1 MSRQFT
7 TEAEK
12 ALNKAAK
19 FAIRMGQRIV
29 GSEHLL
35 FGLSAAPGVAAKVL
49 KENGMDKERLDIEV
63 REYCGMSDVVE
74 IEPLRG
80 ETSPKLEALLL
91 AAAEEAGK
99 MQLKETGT
107 EHMLLAILKD
117 TSCVA
122 YKILLASGAPIQKL
136 YTDIILTTGGD
147 MVQAK
152 NELIASRSRNKKNS
166 GTPTLDQ
173 YARDLTQY
181 AKDGKLDPVLNRDDE
196 IESVIGILS
205 RRMKNNP
212 CLIGEPGV
220 GKTAIVEGL
229 ASRIVDGAVPDTL
242 EQKRILTLDLSGMVA
257 GSKYR
262 GEFEERIKRA
272 LRETKVAGN
281 ILLFIDELHTVIG
294 AGGAEGAIDASNIL
308 KPAMARGEIQVI
320 GATTREEYRKHIEKD
335 AALERRFQPV
345 VIEEPSAVQTIS
357 MLKGLRS
364 RYEEFHKVEITD
376 AAIEAAV
383 QLSERY
389 LNDRYLP
396 DKAIDLIDEASA
408 KFHLQT
414 VYAQSDR
421 TQEYEKER
429 EDLYEQKEQALIA
442 GDLERVRELL
452 AAEKKLEKKIEKEE
466 ELKQEQRQKKD
477 KILPSHIAQVV
488 AKWTHIPVEQ
498 MEEAEKER
506 LKKLDAILHERVV
519 GQNDAVKAVARAIR
533 RGRVG
538 LKDPKRPI
546 GSFLF
551 LGPTGVGK
559 TELSKALAE
568 AVFGSEKDMIR
579 VDMSEYMEKQSVS
592 KMIGSPPGYVG
603 YEEGGQLSEK
613 VRRKPYSVL
622 LFDEIEKAHPDVFN
636 MLLQVLEDG
645 HITDAHGKKVDFKNT
660 IIIMTSNA
668 GATRIISP
676 KTLGVGQ
683 VKTSEEE
690 YKKRKEGV
698 MEEVKHIFKP
708 EFINRV
714 DEMIVFHALNKENIK
729 DITKI
734 MLKQFAKRV
743 KNQMDMELCI
753 ADDVVDFISDKGFD
767 KDYGARPIRRALQT
781 ELEDVLAEAVLMGDI
796 SIGDTVDVSLSCE
809 GTKKKIVVKKK
820 TFADEKK

>member
-7 TEAEK
+7 AEAEK

-74 IEPLRG
+74 MEPLRG

-229 ASRIVDGAVPDTL
+229 ASRIVDGAVPDIL

-272 LRETKVAGN
+272 LRETKAAGN

-668 GATRIISP
+668 GANRIISP
-676 KTLGVGQ
+676 KTLGFGQ
-683 VKTSEEE
+683 AKTSEEE
-690 YKKRKEGV
+690 YQKMKEGV

-781 ELEDVLAEAVLMGDI
+781 ELEDVLAEAVLMEDI